1 MKIVGI
7 IALTLGLTMGGIG
20 SAFAE
25 RQDSADVLHA
35 GTGTAC
41 WTEEGRGGSYEVCGT
56 TFSSGDWAD
65 DSPRG
70 E

>member
-25 RQDSADVLHA
+25 RDNADDVLHA

-41 WTEEGRGGSYEVCGT
+41 WT
-56 TFSSGDWAD
+56 DWQD
-65 DSPRG
+65 WIL
-70 E
+70 